1 MNRLIDRRRWPVVYP
16 LAIALCGAGA
26 VLLGTPG
33 AWQAWL
39 VAAVLLMAGG
49 LASRHTA
56 RLMGRPAE
64 GLHAY
69 MAARQQFGEAVAP
82 VWTAQIQN
90 SRQQMEEAISALSSR
105 FAGIVD
111 KLDSAVR
118 TTSATTA
125 SIDDREQGLLAVF
138 SRSERELGVV
148 VSNLEAAMS
157 SKTEMLHKV
166 QSLDQFVQEL
176 KHMASDVASIAWQTN
191 LLAINAAI
199 EAAHAG
205 DNGRGFGVLA
215 QEVRKLSSLSGDTGR
230 RITEK
235 VALINAAIA
244 QTRQAA
250 EATAAEESQAMA
262 HSQGTIASVLGEL
275 RTVTTSLA
283 ASTGL
288 LREGSEDIKAEISEA
303 LVQLQFQDR
312 VSQIMSHVQ
321 HNIDRLPAVLDDNR
335 RQAEAQGALQA
346 LDPAPLLDELA
357 GSYAMREERDIHHG
371 RQAQPAARA
380 RPAPSGGARHASP
393 ALTHE
398 HQQADTGKGLASEDE
413 VTFF

>member
-1 MNRLIDRRRWPVVYP
+1 MIRLTDRRRWPAVYP
-16 LAIALCGAGA
+16 VAIALCGGLALIWGTQGHWGA
-26 VLLGTPG
+26 WLAASVLL
-33 AWQAWL
+33 
-39 VAAVLLMAGG
+39 VAGVLAG
-49 LASRHTA
+49 RHT
-56 RLMGRPAE
+56 L
-64 GLHAY
+64 GLLAQPVQGLSDY
-69 MAARQQFGEAVAP
+69 MATRQHFGEAVAP
-82 VWTAQIQN
+82 VWTAQIQT
-90 SRQQMEEAISALSSR
+90 SRQQMETAISSLSSR

-138 SRSERELGVV
+138 SRSEQELGVV
-148 VSNLEAAMS
+148 VSSLEAAMN

-166 QSLDQFVQEL
+166 QSLNQFIQEL
-176 KHMASDVASIAWQTN
+176 QQMATDVASIAWQTN

-205 DNGRGFGVLA
+205 ENGRGFGVLA

-235 VALINAAIA
+235 VALINAAIVE
-244 QTRQAA
+244 TRQAA

-262 HSQGTIASVLGEL
+262 HSQDTIASVLGEL

-283 ASTGL
+283 ASTGM
-288 LREGSEDIKAEISEA
+288 LREGSEDIKTEISEA

-321 HNIDRLPAVLDDNR
+321 HNIERLPSVLDDNR
-335 RQAEAQGALQA
+335 RQAEATGQLQP

-357 GSYAMREERDIHHG
+357 STYAMREERDIHHG
-371 RQAQPAARA
+371 HRAQARA
-380 RPAPSGGARHASP
+380 RALPAQPGASAASP
-393 ALTHE
+393 ALMHSPPAAAPPAAAA
-398 HQQADTGKGLASEDE
+398 ADDE